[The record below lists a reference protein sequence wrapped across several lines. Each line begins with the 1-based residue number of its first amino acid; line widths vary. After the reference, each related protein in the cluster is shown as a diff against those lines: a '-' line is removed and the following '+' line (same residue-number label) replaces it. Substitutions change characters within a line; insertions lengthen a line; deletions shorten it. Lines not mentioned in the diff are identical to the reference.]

1 MKRNEEKINL
11 TIDAFINQQK
21 IKKNFYE
28 ISIRKAWRELMGEMV
43 DDYTTNIRISRDK
56 LILELSSAPL
66 KNEISFQ
73 KEKLIKLLNE
83 KLGKELIREV
93 VIR

>member
-1 MKRNEEKINL
+1 MRRNEEKINL
-11 TIDAFINQQK
+11 TIDAFINQHK
-21 IKKNFYE
+21 IKKNYYE

-43 DDYTTNIRISRDK
+43 DDYTTNIKISRDK

-83 KLGKELIREV
+83 KLGKELIKEV